1 MDAIFGKVG
10 KVDAIWVKILAI
22 EDQFYL
28 KPSLCGEELWDIE
41 SLAQELNP
49 VSKDNDFEVLDL
61 KPEIFTDSGKKNDF
75 RRHLCRHW

>member
-1 MDAIFGKVG
+1 MVAIFGKVG

-28 KPSLCGEELWDIE
+28 KPSLCGEELCDIE

-49 VSKDNDFEVLDL
+49 VSKDDDFEVLDL

-75 RRHLCRHW
+75 RKHLCRH